1 MLFPTKRLFKQ
12 TNKMKLTEL
21 LSSINPIK
29 VIGPAETDILSLTA
43 DSRHAGEGA
52 MFVAMKG
59 VTVDG
64 HTFIPSLE
72 GKGIAALVVEQL
84 PETLWDNTTSVVIEN
99 SAVALGHL
107 ASCWYG
113 HPSRKLHLI
122 GVTGTNGKTTTATL
136 IYEMARLMG
145 YKAGLLSTVVNYV
158 DTEAVHANQT
168 TPDPL
173 TINGLLARMVEKGCS
188 YAAMEVSS
196 HAAHQHRIA
205 GLKFAGGVF
214 SNLTRDHLDYHKTV
228 QAYLEAKKSFFDGL
242 DPEAFA
248 LTNIDD
254 KVGEVMVQNTRAA
267 RKTYSLRSMADF
279 RGKVVESRLDG
290 TLMSFNGHEV
300 DVLFTGRFNAYNLTA
315 VFGTSILLGWDMEQ
329 VLVNMSRLVPV
340 AGRFQTFHSPDG
352 SVTGI
357 VDYAHTPDAVVSV
370 LTAIREVVGN
380 RGRIITVV
388 GAGGNRDKGKRPIMA
403 KEAARLSDIVILTSD
418 NPRFEQPEDI
428 LKDMEAGLDTPELQE
443 RSTSITDRREAILHA
458 ASIASKGDV
467 ILIAGKGHEDYQEV
481 CGVKHHFDDREEI
494 RKALNAIGS

>member
-1 MLFPTKRLFKQ
+1 
-12 TNKMKLTEL
+12 MKLTEL
-21 LSSINPIK
+21 LSSIKPVNVAGTTEKEIM
-29 VIGPAETDILSLTA
+29 SLTA
-43 DSRHAGEGA
+43 DSRQAGEGS
-52 MFVAMKG
+52 MFVAVRG

-64 HTFIPSLE
+64 HTFIPSLA
-72 GKGIAALVVEQL
+72 GKGVAAIVVEQL
-84 PETLWDNTTSVVIEN
+84 PETLWEDTTYIVVEN

-113 HPSRKLHLI
+113 YPSRKLRLV

-145 YKAGLLSTVVNYV
+145 HKAGLLSTVVNYV
-158 DTEAVHANQT
+158 DTEAIHANQT
-168 TPDPL
+168 TPDPI
-173 TINGLLARMVEKGCS
+173 TINALLARMVEKGCT

-242 DPEAFA
+242 DADAFA
-248 LTNIDD
+248 LTNLDD
-254 KVGEVMVQNTRAA
+254 KVGEVMMQNTRAT

-300 DVLFTGRFNAYNLTA
+300 NVLFTGRFNAYNLTA
-315 VFGTSILLGWDMEQ
+315 VFGTSVLLGWNLED

-357 VDYAHTPDAVVSV
+357 VDYAHTPDAVVNV
-370 LTAIREVVGN
+370 ITAIREVIGN

-403 KEAARLSDIVILTSD
+403 KEAARLSDMVILTSD

-428 LKDMEAGLDTPELQE
+428 LRDMEEGLDDPALRE
-443 RSTSITDRREAILHA
+443 RSTSIVDRREAIMHA
-458 ASIASKGDV
+458 ASVARKGDV

-494 RKALNAIGS
+494 RKALSSVTG